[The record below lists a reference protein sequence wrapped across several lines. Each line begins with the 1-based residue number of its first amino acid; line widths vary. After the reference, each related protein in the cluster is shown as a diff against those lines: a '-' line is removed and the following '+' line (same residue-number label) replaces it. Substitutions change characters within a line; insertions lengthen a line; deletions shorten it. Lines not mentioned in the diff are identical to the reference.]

1 MKLLQAII
9 VIVCLGIVG
18 VSLCKTG
25 NIDNPVAD
33 IAEDIIEK
41 ETGVD
46 IDKLLPSDK

>member
-1 MKLLQAII
+1 MKPVAII
-9 VIVCLGIVG
+9 IVLICLGV
-18 VSLCKTG
+18 VSISLWKTG

-46 IDKLLPSDK
+46 LDKLLPPKQ

>member
-1 MKLLQAII
+1 MKLVPAII
-9 VIVCLGIVG
+9 VIICLSIVG
-18 VSLCKTG
+18 ISLWKTG

-46 IDKLLPSDK
+46 LDKLLPSNK